1 MTFSEFGKKILITAA
16 FVMMPLFVHE
26 SRAEELPET
35 FTVPSESPELLDEVQ
50 ASDVVINIDEQL
62 DSLTYHD
69 KPGVGLKLSYGYHN
83 IAKSG
88 RFLPISI
95 EVDNYMGQA
104 VKGKIILEIPKKNDT
119 LMRYVYP
126 VSVEDGKKADVKFT
140 ISISDNVNSISLRLE
155 DEDGLV
161 LAKKESSIKVQ
172 GNGAE
177 ILIGILSN
185 RPEKLSYFR
194 GVSISNSELKTRTVS
209 LSPGDIPTN
218 EEGLDQ
224 LDIIVISDFNINRLS
239 DEVIDA
245 IWGWVKNGGNLLFG
259 TGNNVDSF
267 GRFREKIKDIEIGE
281 TETRDVNMGIKYS
294 TDGPDGA
301 VIKLPVRD
309 IYIPDGTQVMQSGDT
324 AVMTTVS
331 VDSGVVGITA
341 YSLCDISDFCAEQLG
356 YTDELLQNLMGSS
369 RIKRYAKLNS
379 EDSSFISAKQL
390 VTKIDPDRIPM
401 VFFYFLVS
409 ISYVILIGPGLYF
422 FMKYRGVGS
431 YYSIAAIFISSC
443 AALVMWL
450 LNSSVRFDGPF
461 VNYALIREIT
471 EENVDETG
479 FINISTPVKTNF
491 EMELPTDSMIQP
503 IVKNTVNENENII
516 NEYPDS
522 IISISRSEDKNL
534 IIAENMKPFSKNCF
548 EIYRKIENTTG
559 MPIELSVNFFNEQL
573 SGSIKNITENDLED
587 VTLLLYGRLLYIG
600 DIKSG
605 EEKKIEGQTLLYGPT
620 GSMGLTAR
628 YITGID
634 SEAEGSREYLR
645 ALAKTNVLSY
655 YMQESLSSYY
665 PGARVVAF
673 SEENKAAYKKKNI
686 TDSYGISLIVA
697 PVEID
702 LSSGGEYYR
711 SVLSYEP
718 KIISGDY
725 QADTNTTR
733 GSAAVVLEYSL
744 GTDLDLTGL
753 DFHNLSQEFSGME
766 EVNGIRLMAFQG
778 AKAIYNYASSTY
790 DLIDSGKLHFT
801 KEELIPY
808 MSPANTINVRYIP
821 DENSEAGINMFLP
834 VLTVTGV
841 EK

>member
-1 MTFSEFGKKILITAA
+1 MTFSEFWKKIFITAA
-16 FVMMPLFVHE
+16 FLMMPLFVHE
-26 SRAEELPET
+26 SRAENLPEV
-35 FTVPSESPELLDEVQ
+35 FTVPEESPEVMEESPV
-50 ASDVVINIDEQL
+50 SDVVINIDEQL

-88 RFLPISI
+88 RFLPVSI
-95 EVDNYMGQA
+95 EVENYIGSA
-104 VKGKIILEIPKKNDT
+104 IEGRIILEIPKENDT

-126 VSVEDGKKADVKFT
+126 VSIENGKKADVRGT
-140 ISISDNVNSISLRLE
+140 ISISDNVNSISIRLE
-155 DEDGLV
+155 DKDGLV
-161 LAKKESSIKVQ
+161 LAKKDSSIKVQ

-209 LSPGDIPTN
+209 LSPGDIPVN

-224 LDIIVISDFNINRLS
+224 LDVIVISDFNINRLS
-239 DEVIDA
+239 DEVIEA
-245 IWGWVKNGGNLLFG
+245 IWGWVKNGGSLLFG

-267 GRFREKIKDIEIGE
+267 GKFREKIKDIEISE

-356 YTDELLQNLMGSS
+356 YTDELLQSLMGSS
-369 RIKRYAKLNS
+369 RIKRFAKLNAD
-379 EDSSFISAKQL
+379 DSNFISEEQL
-390 VTKIDPDRIPM
+390 VTKVDPDRMPM

-409 ISYVILIGPGLYF
+409 ISYVLLIGPGLYF
-422 FMKYRGVGS
+422 FMKYRGAGS
-431 YYSIAAIFISSC
+431 YYSLAAIFVSSC
-443 AALVMWL
+443 AALVLWL

-479 FINISTPVKTNF
+479 FINISAPAKTNL
-491 EMELPTDSMIQP
+491 EMELPVDSMIQP
-503 IVKNTVNENENII
+503 IVKNTVKENENTI

-522 IISISRSEDKNL
+522 IISISKSQDKNL
-534 IIAENMKPFSKNCF
+534 IIADNMKPFSRNCF
-548 EIYRKIENTTG
+548 EIYRKTENITG
-559 MPIELSVNFFNEQL
+559 MPVELNVNFFNEL
-573 SGSIKNITENDLED
+573 LKGSIKNITENDLED

-600 DIKSG
+600 DIKKG
-605 EEKKIEGQTLLYGPT
+605 EEKKIDGEKLLYGPT

-634 SEAEGSREYLR
+634 SLSEGSREYLK
-645 ALAKTNVLSY
+645 ALTKTNVLSY

-673 SEENKAAYKKKNI
+673 SEENKARYKKKAI
-686 TDSYGISLIVA
+686 ADSYGTSLIVA
-697 PVEID
+697 PVDID
-702 LSSGGEYYR
+702 LSLDGEYYR
-711 SVLSYEP
+711 SVLSTEP

-725 QADTNTTR
+725 QSDTNTTR
-733 GSAAVVLEYSL
+733 DSAAVVLEYSL
-744 GTDLDLTGL
+744 GTDMELTGL
-753 DFHNLSQEFSGME
+753 DFHNLSQEFSGKE
-766 EVNGIRLMAFQG
+766 EQNGARLMAFQG
-778 AKAIYNYASSTY
+778 AKAIYNYATSTY

-801 KEELIPY
+801 REELAPY

-821 DENSEAGINMFLP
+821 DENAEADINMFLP

-841 EK
+841 DK

>member
-1 MTFSEFGKKILITAA
+1 MIFSGFWKRILIAAA
-16 FVMMPLFVHE
+16 FFMMPLFVHD
-26 SRAEELPET
+26 SRAENIKDVKE
-35 FTVPSESPELLDEVQ
+35 
-50 ASDVVINIDEQL
+50 ASDVVINIDEESDQP
-62 DSLTYHD
+62 SYHN
-69 KPGVGLKLSYGYHN
+69 KPGVGLKLSYGYNN

-88 RFLPISI
+88 RFLPVNI
-95 EVDNYMGQA
+95 EIDNYLGSTIN
-104 VKGKIILEIPKKNDT
+104 GSIILEIPNENDK

-126 VSVEDGKKADVKFT
+126 VNVEDGKTEDVKGT
-140 ISISDNVNSISLRLE
+140 ISISDDVNKINIRLE
-155 DEDGLV
+155 DEAGLV
-161 LAKKESSIKVQ
+161 LAEKESAIKVQ

-209 LSPGDIPTN
+209 LTPGDIPTN

-224 LDIIVISDFNINRLS
+224 LDVIVISDFNVNRLS
-239 DEVIDA
+239 DEVIEA
-245 IWGWVKNGGNLLFG
+245 IWGWVKNGGSLLIG
-259 TGNNVDSF
+259 TGNSVESI
-267 GRFREKIKDIEIGE
+267 GRFRAKIKDLEISE
-281 TETRDVNMGIKYS
+281 AEIRDVNMGIKYS

-309 IYIPDGTQVMQSGDT
+309 IYIPEGTQVMQSGDT

-331 VDSGVVGITA
+331 VESGVIGLTA

-356 YTDELLQNLMGSS
+356 YTDELLQSLMGSS
-369 RIKRYAKLNS
+369 RIKRFSKLNA
-379 EDSSFISAKQL
+379 DAQSFISAEQL
-390 VTKIDPDRIPM
+390 VNNVDPDRMPM

-409 ISYVILIGPGLYF
+409 ISYVLLIGPGLYF

-431 YYSIAAIFISSC
+431 YYSFAAIFVSSC
-443 AALVMWL
+443 AALVLWL

-461 VNYALIREIT
+461 VNYAMIREIT

-479 FINISTPVKTNF
+479 FINISTPVKTNI
-491 EMELPTDSMIQP
+491 EIGLSKDSMIQP
-503 IVKNTVNENENII
+503 IVKNATKENETRVS
-516 NEYPDS
+516 EYPDS
-522 IISISRSEDKNL
+522 SISILRKEDRN
-534 IIAENMKPFSKNCF
+534 IIKAENVKPFSENCF
-548 EIYRKIENTTG
+548 EIYKKSENTGT
-559 MPIELSVNFFNEQL
+559 MPVELTVRLYDEQL
-573 SGSIKNITENDLED
+573 VGSIKNLTENDLED

-600 DIKSG
+600 DIRSG
-605 EEKKIEGQTLLYGPT
+605 EERKIEGENLLYGPT

-628 YITGID
+628 YITGLD
-634 SEAEGSREYLR
+634 EAKEGSREYLK

-665 PGARVVAF
+665 PGARVIAF
-673 SEENKAAYKKKNI
+673 SEENKDLRENNI
-686 TDSYGISLIVA
+686 AESYGISLIVA
-697 PVEID
+697 PVDID
-702 LSSGGEYYR
+702 LSQGGEYYR
-711 SVLSYEP
+711 SVLSQEP

-744 GTDLDLTGL
+744 GTDMELTGL
-753 DFHNLSQEFSGME
+753 NFHNLSQEFSGRNDE
-766 EVNGIRLMAFQG
+766 DGSRLMAFQG
-778 AKAIYNYASSTY
+778 AKAIYNYSTSTY

-801 KEELIPY
+801 KEELSPY
-808 MSPANTINVRYIP
+808 LSPANTINVRYIP
-821 DENSEAGINMFLP
+821 DENAEAGINMFLP